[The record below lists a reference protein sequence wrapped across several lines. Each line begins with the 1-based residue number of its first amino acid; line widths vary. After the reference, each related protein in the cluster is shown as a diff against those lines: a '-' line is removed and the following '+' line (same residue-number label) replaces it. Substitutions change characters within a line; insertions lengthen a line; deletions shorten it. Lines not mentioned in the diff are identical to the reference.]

1 MMWVIKTI
9 CCFDE
14 RRILEIP
21 LFIFPWF
28 FESSLPWILL
38 ILVLSASGYSLY
50 LYLLWR
56 DRLHR
61 KILDRMVR
69 EKTEDLVEE
78 KQQLWE
84 SYLKIE
90 NQNQEK
96 RILIQEVHH
105 RVKNNLQ
112 TISSLIGMQL
122 MAMVSE
128 EGKIALQETYRRI
141 NAMSLVHEMLYSSD
155 SLSHI
160 SSRNFFEVLTSSS
173 LAMYNQNPFKI
184 EFTSEVVEIDMEV
197 STCLSL
203 GMIISEAISN
213 CMKHA
218 FEGIDHPTIR
228 LNLLYADRPGWL
240 SLAIKDNGCGIPYEY
255 INGKKGSIGMRLQSI
270 FARQLDASFKVENS
284 EGTTISLKFKI
295 NNHEDSNR

>member
-1 MMWVIKTI
+1 
-9 CCFDE
+9 
-14 RRILEIP
+14 
-21 LFIFPWF
+21 
-28 FESSLPWILL
+28 
-38 ILVLSASGYSLY
+38 
-50 LYLLWR
+50 
-56 DRLHR
+56 
-61 KILDRMVR
+61 MVR
-69 EKTEDLVEE
+69 EKTEDLAEE

-173 LAMYNQNPFKI
+173 LAIYNQNPFKI
-184 EFTSEVVEIDMEV
+184 EFTSEVVEIDMEI